1 MVARQ
6 VSSLVSFLITF
17 AVLPHV
23 VKGVSRLKYSRKRR
37 EPGRKETEG
46 IPTALDLFDDDTIV
60 NSIGINNITSVINSS
75 ISDVIVIGAGW
86 SGLGAAQYLKTE
98 GFNFKVLEARD
109 YIGGRAQ
116 STTVDGITINTG
128 ANWLMSYE
136 CNPLSG
142 FFDSIEAEMQNYTFD
157 YQFYDKYGAMNDSL
171 VEYYADYLYDGAWKY
186 RTYSNSYLI
195 DNDEPLLKT
204 SKAIRK
210 KIEKYSS
217 RKEKKRV
224 LNALQTA
231 WYEIPYGQRMEQ
243 ASLWYYDAGAFLC
256 GEESCK

>member
-23 VKGVSRLKYSRKRR
+23 VKGVSRLKYSTKRR
-37 EPGRKETEG
+37 EPGPKETEG
-46 IPTALDLFDDDTIV
+46 IPTALELFDDDTV
-60 NSIGINNITSVINSS
+60 DNSIGINNITNVGTSDIL
-75 ISDVIVIGAGW
+75 DVIVIGAGW
-86 SGLGAAQYLKTE
+86 SGLGAAQYLKTK
-98 GFNFKVLEARD
+98 GFNFKILEARD

-128 ANWLMSYE
+128 ANWLVSYE

-157 YQFYDKYGAMNDSL
+157 YTFYDKYGAIEDSL
-171 VEYYADYLYDGAWKY
+171 MDSYADYLYYGAWIN
-186 RTYSNSYLI
+186 RAYSDSYMI
-195 DNDEPLLKT
+195 ESDEPLLKS
-204 SKAIRK
+204 SKPIMN
-210 KIEKYSS
+210 KIDKLSKPK
-217 RKEKKRV
+217 RKKRV
-224 LNALQTA
+224 LSALQTA

-243 ASLWYYDAGAFLC
+243 ASLWYWDAGAFLC
-256 GEESCK
+256 GKESCK